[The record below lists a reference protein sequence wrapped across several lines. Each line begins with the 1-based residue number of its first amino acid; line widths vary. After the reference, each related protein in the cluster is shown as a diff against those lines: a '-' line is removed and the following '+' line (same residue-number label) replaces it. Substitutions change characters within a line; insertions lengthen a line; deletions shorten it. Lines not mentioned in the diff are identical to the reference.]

1 MNPVSYALS
10 ALEFS
15 IPREILEKVFLSNI
29 WQNAKQPYSL
39 HARIREQ
46 VIEGR
51 VNIDCNL
58 MHGTEAT
65 IPLIGV
71 PKEQIDMF
79 MWVYRIPKFLTQGR
93 TITRA
98 LSVSFGEG
106 AIIGA
111 TNMAPSQGNALMDAA
126 AGLLNSSL
134 PIPIIAS
141 SNCQVIGENTVL
153 IQDNMAL
160 PVNIYL
166 RVWLENDAN
175 MNHIQ
180 PASFPQY
187 AKLVELAVKAH
198 IWVKCQIPMDRAF
211 IFSGSELGRFGS
223 IIDGYADANEQ
234 YCTHR
239 DEVWAKVAYMN
250 DKMAHTRALK
260 RIMGGLH

>member
-1 MNPVSYALS
+1 MNPISYAL
-10 ALEFS
+10 AQLDYT
-15 IPREILEKVFLSNI
+15 IPREIMEKVFISNI
-29 WQNAKQPYSL
+29 WNKSKSPLSL
-39 HARIREQ
+39 HARIREE
-46 VIEGR
+46 VIEKR
-51 VNIDCNL
+51 VLTDCNL
-58 MHGTEAT
+58 MHGTEAA
-65 IPLIGV
+65 IPLAGV

-79 MWVYRIPKFLTQGR
+79 MWVYRVPKFMTQNR

-111 TNMAPSQGNALMDAA
+111 TNMAPSQGNAMLDAA

-141 SNCQVIGENTVL
+141 ANCQVIGENVIL

-166 RVWLENDAN
+166 RCWLENDQN

-180 PASFPQY
+180 PASYPQF
-187 AKLVELAVKAH
+187 AKLVEYAVKAH

-223 IIDGYADANEQ
+223 IIESYAEANDM
-234 YCTHR
+234 YATHR
-239 DEVWAKVAYMN
+239 DEVWVRVAHMN
-250 DKMAHTRALK
+250 DKIAHTRALK
-260 RIMGGLH
+260 RTLGGLH